1 MWERTWLQTMGMPR
15 QDCYIYSIFDFIPLN
30 IYIYIYPFFENHVL
44 ESESN
49 GVDTIDLSNAMV
61 TMMMHT
67 SHFSLVLHRTTWLH
81 SSWGNFR
88 WNIEIVWKAAWRDA
102 SSVKAWVP
110 IRQVTWFNHFLLPE
124 NPTRCWES
132 SSLWDMNQYDIRWHM
147 TWFYNITLK
156 MFWTTNSWCNR

>member
-1 MWERTWLQTMGMPR
+1 MQENKKQLKTYDNQMWERTWLQTMGMPR

-30 IYIYIYPFFENHVL
+30 IYIYPFFDNHVL

-67 SHFSLVLHRTTWLH
+67 SHFSLVSHRTTWLH

-88 WNIEIVWKAAWRDA
+88 WNIEIVWKAAWRSRA
-102 SSVKAWVP
+102 FCWVP
-110 IRQVTWFNHFLLPE
+110 SWQVTWFNHFLLPE
-124 NPTRCWES
+124 NPTGCWEF
-132 SSLWDMNQYDIRWHM
+132 SLIWDMNQYSMILDDIWHD
-147 TWFYNITLK
+147 FIT
-156 MFWTTNSWCNR
+156 